1 MKSGEGIEYCYIHIT
16 TKVRSHFFFHKC
28 ENDSSSVKMH
38 FQLFYKASIRG
49 CLVNTVN
56 QLVLSAKS
64 YMIGV
69 KLKVKKVIKLYNVYI
84 SVC

>member
-1 MKSGEGIEYCYIHIT
+1 
-16 TKVRSHFFFHKC
+16 
-28 ENDSSSVKMH
+28 MH